1 MVQLA
6 QDALHSLRQDKAAQK
21 HYTDFETRS
30 HKHVAYHQ
38 GGFMQLV
45 FFCTGLA
52 LGLTA
57 FFVYGR
63 ILARNRKRIPREWP
77 LKARPLVN
85 NREKQVWIWLLKV
98 MFDQQVLVKVPVT
111 RFTAPHLQN
120 EATHWYQLLNGLYC
134 TFTIC
139 SLDGQ
144 VIGCIDV
151 PGPQGLSMGNQALKH
166 KLLTQC
172 GIHYW
177 VVDPDQLPHL
187 LQLRTAFLGE
197 HAARATDNSQLDSR
211 LKDVS
216 DNLHAIVDR
225 QRQRKEVAQLHA
237 SMSNQSEFSESRTP
251 GGWDQNS
258 FITPLDSR
266 PAGLRR

>member
-1 MVQLA
+1 MQIA
-6 QDALHSLRQDKAAQK
+6 I
-21 HYTDFETRS
+21 F
-30 HKHVAYHQ
+30 VA
-38 GGFMQLV
+38 GLV
-45 FFCTGLA
+45 
-52 LGLTA
+52 LGLGTYFA
-57 FFVYGR
+57 YTR
-63 ILARNRKRIPREWP
+63 IQARTRKRIPREWP

-85 NREKQVWIWLLKV
+85 NREKQVWVWLLKV
-98 MFDQQVLVKVPVT
+98 MFDQQILVKVPVT
-111 RFTAPHLQN
+111 RFTAPQMQSN
-120 EATHWYQLLNGLYC
+120 AAHWYQLLNGLYC

-172 GIHYW
+172 GMHYW
-177 VVDPDQLPHL
+177 VVDPDHLPHL

-197 HAARATDNSQLDSR
+197 HAARATDGGQLDSR

-225 QRQRKEVAQLHA
+225 QRQRKEVAQLNA
-237 SMSNQSEFSESRTP
+237 SLSNHSDFSDSRFA
-251 GGWDQNS
+251 GGWEQNS

-266 PAGLRR
+266 PAGLNR

>member
-1 MVQLA
+1 
-6 QDALHSLRQDKAAQK
+6 
-21 HYTDFETRS
+21 
-30 HKHVAYHQ
+30 
-38 GGFMQLV
+38 MQIAIFIAGLV
-45 FFCTGLA
+45 
-52 LGLTA
+52 LGLVTYFA
-57 FFVYGR
+57 YARVQ
-63 ILARNRKRIPREWP
+63 ARNSKRIPREWP

-85 NREKQVWIWLLKV
+85 NREKQVWVWLLKV
-98 MFDQQVLVKVPVT
+98 MFDQQILVKVPVT
-111 RFTAPHLQN
+111 RYTAPLMQSD
-120 EATHWYQLLNGLYC
+120 AAHWYQLLNGLYC

-172 GIHYW
+172 GMHYW

-187 LQLRTAFLGE
+187 IQLRTAFLGE
-197 HAARATDNSQLDSR
+197 HAAPATDNSQLDSR

-225 QRQRKEVAQLHA
+225 QRQRKEVAQLNA
-237 SMSNQSEFSESRTP
+237 SMPNTSEFAESRIS

-258 FITPLDSR
+258 FITTLDSR
-266 PAGLRR
+266 PAGLSH

>member
-1 MVQLA
+1 MQIA
-6 QDALHSLRQDKAAQK
+6 IFAA
-21 HYTDFETRS
+21 
-30 HKHVAYHQ
+30 
-38 GGFMQLV
+38 
-45 FFCTGLA
+45 GLA
-52 LGLTA
+52 LGLA
-57 FFVYGR
+57 VYYAYVH
-63 ILARNRKRIPREWP
+63 IQARNRRRIPREWP

-111 RFTAPHLQN
+111 RFTAPHMQSD
-120 EATHWYQLLNGLYC
+120 ATHWYQLLNGLYC
-134 TFTIC
+134 TFTVC
-139 SLDGQ
+139 ALDGQ

-151 PGPQGLSMGNQALKH
+151 PGAHGLSLGNQALKH

-177 VVDPDQLPHL
+177 VVDPEHLPHL

-197 HAARATDNSQLDSR
+197 HAARAGDNSQLDSR

-225 QRQRKEVAQLHA
+225 QRQRKEVAQLNA
-237 SMSNQSEFSESRTP
+237 SMSNNSEFAESRVS

-266 PAGLRR
+266 PAGLQR